1 MNKEDLG
8 TYCKNTWCP
17 GCPDFSIL
25 ETLKRAVSALTEKG
39 TKKENIVFTTGIGC
53 HGKTFDYLNLN
64 SFYCLHGRSL
74 PTAQGIK
81 LANPDLKV
89 LAIVGDGDM
98 YNEGLS
104 HLIHA
109 AKRNSDITVLVFDN
123 RNFSL
128 TVSQFTATSP
138 KGFKGSSSP
147 EGSVEEPLNPLE
159 LVLSAGATF
168 IARGYSLNIEQL
180 KNLIIKA
187 IEHKGFSFLE
197 ILQPC
202 LTFFDNRQF
211 YQERIYE
218 LEGEDLT
225 SKEKAAAKIKEWDYK
240 NGQGVRIPLGVFYKV
255 QKPSYDELS
264 LGGLNPSKRK
274 KEI

>member
-1 MNKEDLG
+1 MNKENLT

-17 GCPDFSIL
+17 GCTDFSIF
-25 ETLKRAVSALTEKG
+25 EALKRAVLTLIEKG
-39 TKKENIVFTTGIGC
+39 TPKENIVFTTGIGC

-64 SFYCLHGRSL
+64 SFYGLHGRSL
-74 PTAQGIK
+74 PLSQGIK

-89 LAIVGDGDM
+89 LAIVGDGDL

-109 AKRNSDITVLVFDN
+109 AKRNSDITVLAFDN
-123 RNFSL
+123 RNFAL
-128 TVSQFTATSP
+128 TVSQATATSP

-147 EGSVEEPLNPLE
+147 EGSLEEPFNPLE

-168 IARGYSLNIEQL
+168 IARGYALKIEEL
-180 KNLIIKA
+180 KNLIVEA
-187 IEHKGFSFLE
+187 VEHKGFSFLE

-202 LTFFDNRQF
+202 ISFFDNRQF

-218 LEGEDLT
+218 LKAQGFD
-225 SKEKAAAKIKEWDYK
+225 SREKALAKIKEWDYK
-240 NGQGVRIPLGVFYKV
+240 NGEGVKIPLGVFYRI
-255 QKPSYDELS
+255 QKPSYDELA
-264 LGGLNPSKRK
+264 LGTLNPSKKR
-274 KEI
+274 